1 MTPPSFPDLIRIRHV
16 KEALWRPG
24 AGGASVMVGSGFSR
38 NAELKAPGADQP
50 PDWAEV
56 ANAMHAKLHP
66 AAASS
71 RGSGRGRAKNAL
83 AIAQEYADEFG
94 RAELHRFLRDQVRD
108 DDMEPGDLHQRLLAL
123 PWADVFTTNWDTL
136 LERTRD
142 LTIKPSY
149 SVVRAVHELPLSKR
163 PRIVKLHGSLPAHFP
178 LIATKED
185 YRDYPREYAAFVNTA
200 QQAMM
205 ETLFVLLG
213 FSGDDPNFTAW
224 SEWVRKELGPWAP
237 KIYLA
242 GWLDLSSAAR
252 QRLENG
258 GVVPIDLA
266 GHPEQLEW
274 RRQQMEHRFATE
286 WLLTTL
292 ELGERYALEEWPKAL
307 PAPGKAVQRY
317 LEPVDAQVWSAPRI
331 AAELPKED
339 EENEPDDDT
348 IDSIVSVWAE
358 NREIYPGWLVL
369 PEHVRRELRGHL
381 IQAENVAGDFLDAA
395 KEDRVL
401 ARLNGRDLSDRV
413 RIVHEIVWRRE
424 TRAEPMGEELAVAA
438 KNLVEEVAANTKGLE
453 RRELDRGAVRR
464 ISMALVTYARFH
476 FDRNE
481 FEDAVSLANVFAQ
494 HDVNALH
501 ALEYEKC
508 LWALYD
514 CDMGG
519 LAEALDAWTIDAGD
533 PFWAVKRA
541 SLMFEAGHRSE
552 QAVSIMESAALE
564 LRRSG
569 GYSLAIG
576 ALSREAW
583 AAYLARKLG
592 TRSWSDADG
601 SDPHRA
607 RSREL
612 AGFNCDPA
620 SEIQAL
626 IHAVERR
633 EERRKG
639 PGFEL
644 GEGISTKSGIDPD
657 DARNV
662 SSKANASYRL
672 LRLAEVV
679 GLPPLSNRW
688 PPTKAMLGEASEW
701 LHRDGQVELA
711 LRLMLRVTTYEDD
724 DLVRRLLSRPNLATI
739 SDGLVDSMT
748 ALCERTID
756 HFADRGVGGSRT
768 PGTVSPLERV
778 RVAIE
783 ILARLALR
791 LKSDRA
797 LEVLRR
803 GLAIYKNPLFYS
815 SVLLRSAIRHL
826 LSRSWEAMRT
836 EERMAVTLELLAAPI
851 AGVEGYSPNPYGFL
865 DPGELI
871 DGEGDAMPQRTAAN
885 EEEWANVVR
894 FLIGALACGE
904 DARSR
909 AMLRMVNIA
918 LASRLTRAEE
928 ESFAEAIWSGKG
940 SEEGLPGEKT
950 LRHWVYLRMP
960 AEGPGVADAWFREKW
975 MSGVHLSD
983 VDDGMLD
990 NMLFHIGD
998 LREESERRALPFHFT
1013 ESDQACVVGAL
1024 RKWAATS
1031 PPLWLMPGFDEE
1043 DLARVRNSIRGAA
1056 TLLMYVDVPAEVAD
1070 DLYAKYD
1077 RLLASGIPAM
1087 PMLVGLVRSLG
1098 DKESEVRSVLR
1109 KGFSS
1114 RDSGVVWN
1122 AAVATQFWL
1131 YFAARGMVCRPPA
1144 DLIRE
1149 VGVIIAAG
1157 RVDALGAALWVAE
1170 WVFADG
1176 EEGDRNELQE
1186 LAVEG
1191 LSSLISELQYGQTFP
1206 DDIDVSLLRWRCVG
1220 LARAMYESGYE
1231 SKAVK
1236 DWMDAAEGD
1245 PLPEL
1250 WRKASNIEA

>member
-1 MTPPSFPDLIRIRHV
+1 MTTLKFPDLIRIRHV

-38 NAELKAPGADQP
+38 NAELKAPGSHPP

-56 ANAMHAKLHP
+56 ASAMHAKLHP
-66 AAASS
+66 AAASTLD
-71 RGSGRGRAKNAL
+71 AV
-83 AIAQEYADEFG
+83 AIAQAYADEFG
-94 RAELHRFLRDQVRD
+94 RAELHGFLREQVRD
-108 DDMEPGDLHQRLLAL
+108 DDMEPGELHQRLLAL

-149 SVVRAVHELPLSKR
+149 SVVRAAHELPLSKR
-163 PRIVKLHGSLPAHFP
+163 PRILKLHGSLPAHFP

-213 FSGDDPNFTAW
+213 FSGDDPNFNAW
-224 SEWVRKELGPWAP
+224 LEWVRKELGPWAP
-237 KIYLA
+237 KMYLA
-242 GWLDLSSAAR
+242 GWLDLTPAAR
-252 QRLENG
+252 QGLEKK

-266 GHPEQLEW
+266 GHPKQLEW
-274 RRQQMEHRFATE
+274 RREQMEHRFATE

-292 ELGERYALEEWPKAL
+292 ELGEQYASEEWPKAL
-307 PAPGKAVQRY
+307 PASGKTVPPY
-317 LEPVDAQVWSAPRI
+317 LEPVDAQVWSAPAI

-339 EENEPDDDT
+339 EGNEPDDDT
-348 IDSIVSVWAE
+348 IDSVVSVWAK
-358 NREIYPGWLVL
+358 NRELYPGWLVL

-381 IQAENVAGDFLDAA
+381 MQVENVAGDFLDAA
-395 KEDRVL
+395 KEERVL
-401 ARLNGRDLSDRV
+401 ARLKGRGQSDRV
-413 RIVHEIVWRRE
+413 RIIHEIVWRRE
-424 TRAEPMGEELAVAA
+424 TRGEPLGEELAVAA
-438 KNLVEEVAANTKGLE
+438 KNLVAEVVANTEGLE

-464 ISMALVTYARFH
+464 ISMAVVTHTRLL
-476 FDRNE
+476 FDRSE
-481 FEDAVSLANVFAQ
+481 FEDAVRVANVFAQ

-514 CDMGG
+514 CDMGA
-519 LAEALDAWTIDAGD
+519 LAEALDAWRIDAGD
-533 PFWAVKRA
+533 PFWVVKKA
-541 SLMFEAGHRSE
+541 SLMFEADHRSE
-552 QAVSIMESAALE
+552 QAVPLMESAALE

-583 AAYLARKLG
+583 AAYLARKLA

-607 RSREL
+607 RFREL
-612 AGFNCDPA
+612 AGFNCDPP

-626 IHAVERR
+626 INAVERR

-644 GEGISTKSGIDPD
+644 GEGASTQPGLDPED
-657 DARNV
+657 TRNV
-662 SSKANASYRL
+662 SSKAKASYRL
-672 LRLAEVV
+672 VRLAEVV
-679 GLPPLSNRW
+679 GLPPLSDRW
-688 PPTKAMLGEASEW
+688 PPTKAMLGQASEW
-701 LHRDGQVELA
+701 LHRDGQVEMA

-724 DLVRRLLSRPNLATI
+724 DLVRRLLSRPNLAII
-739 SDGLVDSMT
+739 SNGVVDSIVE
-748 ALCERTID
+748 LCERTID
-756 HFADRGVGGSRT
+756 HFAEGGVSGGRA
-768 PGTVSPLERV
+768 PGTASPIERV
-778 RVAIE
+778 RVAME

-791 LKSDRA
+791 LKPERA
-797 LEVLRR
+797 VEVLRR
-803 GLAIYKNPLFYS
+803 GLAIYQNPLFYS
-815 SVLLRSAIRHL
+815 TVLLRSAIRHL

-836 EERMAVTLELLAAPI
+836 EERMNVTLELLAAPI

-865 DPGELI
+865 DPGELV
-871 DGEGDAMPQRTAAN
+871 DGEGHAMPERTATN

-894 FLIGALACGE
+894 SLIGALACGE

-918 LASRLTRAEE
+918 LASRLTQAEE
-928 ESFAEAIWSGKG
+928 ESFAEAIWSGKS

-950 LRHWVYLRMP
+950 LRHWVYLCMP
-960 AEGPGVADAWFREKW
+960 AERPGIAEAWFREKW
-975 MSGVHLSD
+975 LSGVDLSD
-983 VDDGMLD
+983 VDDEKLD
-990 NMLFHIGD
+990 NMLFHIGG
-998 LREESERRALPFHFT
+998 LREESERRELPFKFT
-1013 ESDQACVVGAL
+1013 EPDQECVVGGL

-1031 PPLWLMPGFDEE
+1031 PPPWLLPGLDQEG
-1043 DLARVRNSIRGAA
+1043 LARTRNSIRGAA

-1070 DLYAKYD
+1070 DLYAKYE
-1077 RLLASGIPAM
+1077 RLVASGIPAM
-1087 PMLVGLVRSLG
+1087 PLLVGLVRSLG
-1098 DKESEVRSVLR
+1098 DKEAEVRSVLR

-1122 AAVATQFWL
+1122 AATATQFWL
-1131 YFAARGMVCRPPA
+1131 YFAGRGMVGHPPV

-1149 VGVIIAAG
+1149 VGVIIATG
-1157 RVDALGAALWVAE
+1157 RVNALGAALSVAE
-1170 WVFADG
+1170 WVFTDG
-1176 EEGDRNELQE
+1176 DKRDRDELGE
-1186 LAVEG
+1186 LAIEG
-1191 LSSLISELQYGQTFP
+1191 LSSLINELEYGQTFP

-1220 LARAMYESGYE
+1220 LARAMYQRGYE
-1231 SKAVK
+1231 NRAVK
-1236 DWMDAAEGD
+1236 DWIEAAAGD

-1250 WRKASNIEA
+1250 WRKVSNIEA